1 MDDTPPAFT
10 GRILA
15 MKNAHDPSLSV
26 ADTVSYGT
34 AVAGYIVASGV
45 CDELGGD
52 VSGIAPAA
60 RLVIQSLIDGDGN
73 WSPVKLRGIFER
85 PYRDQNVRI
94 VNNSFGPA
102 HGFQPAYGDTE
113 EPNTI
118 DHLVCE
124 YPDLLF
130 VNATGNTGSDD
141 ETPRVAALGSAK
153 NAITVGASRSRRRQ
167 DQKGTP
173 NPQGLCH
180 SKTDIAPFSSAGPTR
195 ERFTSPH
202 LMALARRSESLAL
215 APLQITNPLG
225 YMSGTSFAC
234 PMISGCCAVVRE
246 MILACSTEYPAASL
260 IKAIMINAANGP
272 GTVAGEGEGLPGP
285 RWGWGLA
292 NLDAVLRRTGLD
304 HGYHRGLSQGEQV
317 LIHLPVVAE
326 TMLKTTLVWSDPP
339 GDHLVNDLRLDVFAN
354 GDQDRRELLAT
365 DQRQENVRQLCVNL
379 SPLPSQ
385 ARWPLCVTG
394 VNYGFVPG
402 YTPERN
408 QPFALVY
415 SLDPV
420 SHPIT

>member
-1 MDDTPPAFT
+1 VNDSGFDTGSMDDTPPAFT

-45 CDELGGD
+45 CDEVGGD

-60 RLVIQSLIDGDGN
+60 RLVIQSLIGGDGN
-73 WSPVKLRGIFER
+73 WPPVKLRGIFER
-85 PYRDQNVRI
+85 PYLDQNVRI

-130 VNATGNTGSDD
+130 VNAAGNTGSDD
-141 ETPRVAALGSAK
+141 ETPRVAAFGSAK

-202 LMALARRSESLAL
+202 LMAPGTAIRVASSRASSDHESPWLYVRDKLRLPDDLWLLRRSSR
-215 APLQITNPLG
+215 ND
-225 YMSGTSFAC
+225 SGLLNGVS
-234 PMISGCCAVVRE
+234 
-246 MILACSTEYPAASL
+246 CSV
-260 IKAIMINAANGP
+260 I
-272 GTVAGEGEGLPGP
+272 
-285 RWGWGLA
+285 
-292 NLDAVLRRTGLD
+292 D
-304 HGYHRGLSQGEQV
+304 QG
-317 LIHLPVVAE
+317 
-326 TMLKTTLVWSDPP
+326 
-339 GDHLVNDLRLDVFAN
+339 NY
-354 GDQDRRELLAT
+354 
-365 DQRQENVRQLCVNL
+365 DQRCQRSRYGCGRGRGFTRTQVGLGTRQ
-379 SPLPSQ
+379 P
-385 ARWPLCVTG
+385 
-394 VNYGFVPG
+394 
-402 YTPERN
+402 
-408 QPFALVY
+408 
-415 SLDPV
+415 
-420 SHPIT
+420 